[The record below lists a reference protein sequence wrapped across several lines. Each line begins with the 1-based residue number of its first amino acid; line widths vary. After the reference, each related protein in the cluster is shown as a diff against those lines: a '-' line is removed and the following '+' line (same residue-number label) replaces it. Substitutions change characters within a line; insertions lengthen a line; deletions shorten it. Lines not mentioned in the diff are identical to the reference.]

1 MDKHAPFCAF
11 IDAVCAQVRFTPARA
26 KIAEELT
33 VHLEDRAEMLAARG
47 VPLAENGLRGVRPQV
62 HLAGERREAG
72 V

>member
-1 MDKHAPFCAF
+1 MEKDTPFCAF

-47 VPLAENGLRGVRPQV
+47 VPLAGNGLRGVRPQV